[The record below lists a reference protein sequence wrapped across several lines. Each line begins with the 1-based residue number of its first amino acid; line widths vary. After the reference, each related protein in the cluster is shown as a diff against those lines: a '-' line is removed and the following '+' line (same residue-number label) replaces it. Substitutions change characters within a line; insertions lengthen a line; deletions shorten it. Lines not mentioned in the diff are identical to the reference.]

1 MSDIAR
7 TIKEREQAF
16 EAQYK
21 LDEEHNFKIRAR
33 RDRLFGTWIAQQL
46 GLTGQ
51 EAEAYAVKAAQLDL
65 EAAGDDNLIEKVKAD
80 LQDVG
85 KDMSNDDLL
94 VALTDALHQAQQS
107 FRDDYPE
114 ALGKDHH
121 L

>member
-33 RDRLFGTWIAQQL
+33 RDRLFGTWVAQQL

-51 EAEAYAVKAAQLDL
+51 EADAYAVKATQLDL
-65 EAAGDDNLIEKVKAD
+65 EAAGDDNLIDQVKAD
-80 LQDVG
+80 LNDAG
-85 KDMSNDDLL
+85 KDVSNDDLL
-94 VALTDALHQAQQS
+94 AALSDALAQAQQS
-107 FRDDYPE
+107 FREDYPE
-114 ALGKDHH
+114 ALGGDHH